1 MKKSIAMMC
10 LLLLALGSVGADA
23 IRPAKLPRVAKCGT
37 HASRVRVT
45 TVKVP
50 RVRTGAA
57 LPLTAAAA
65 SELAKSKRQREE
77 QAKRLTQ
84 RHFPT
89 LQKPYVLSRSSLSPI
104 DFKSIAP
111 VTVAVPVISDT
122 LPDAAPE
129 R

>member
-23 IRPAKLPRVAKCGT
+23 AKLPRVAKCGT
-37 HASRVRVT
+37 RASRVRVT

-50 RVRTGAA
+50 RVRTGVA

>member
-10 LLLLALGSVGADA
+10 LLLTAGCLEAGAVRQSLRSLRSAAGS
-23 IRPAKLPRVAKCGT
+23 
-37 HASRVRVT
+37 ASRQARTWVRLPQ
-45 TVKVP
+45 VP
-50 RVRTGAA
+50 RVRTV
-57 LPLTAAAA
+57 LPLAAVAA
-65 SELAKSKRQREE
+65 GETAKSKRQREE

-104 DFKSIAP
+104 DLKSIAP
-111 VTVAVPVISDT
+111 VKVAVPVISDT

>member
-10 LLLLALGSVGADA
+10 LLLALGSVGADA

-37 HASRVRVT
+37 RASRVRAT

-57 LPLTAAAA
+57 LPLTAAVA

-77 QAKRLTQ
+77 QAKRMTQ

-104 DFKSIAP
+104 DLKSIAP
-111 VTVAVPVISDT
+111 FTVAVQVKSDT
-122 LPDAAPE
+122 LPDAASE